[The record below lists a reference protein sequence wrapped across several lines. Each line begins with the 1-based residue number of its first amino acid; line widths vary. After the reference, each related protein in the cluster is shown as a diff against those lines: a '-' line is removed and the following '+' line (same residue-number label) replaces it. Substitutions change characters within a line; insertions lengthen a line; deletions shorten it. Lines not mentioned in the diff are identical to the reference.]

1 LFAATRGMM
10 KIFSRILVTAFLM
23 VPFAASAEDTAT
35 KTAPPA
41 AADTAKPAKPTK
53 LKQQELQVMAH
64 YHALNQ
70 KEVELGNVAAKKAT
84 SEGVKAYGKML
95 VKEHG
100 DADKKLVALAKKT
113 GQVIPREK
121 PADEAEKKEMAD
133 DKAAAAKLKTLK
145 GADFERE
152 YLRMMVQGHEKE
164 LAKLDA
170 NLARLENAD
179 LVESFKGKRETLQ
192 RHADEARKLQ
202 TNEATSMHD
211 HDASGSTPTTAT
223 R

>member
-1 LFAATRGMM
+1 MM
-10 KIFSRILVTAFLM
+10 KIFSRVLVASLLTLS
-23 VPFAASAEDTAT
+23 FAASAEDTGT
-35 KTAPPA
+35 KTTKPA
-41 AADTAKPAKPTK
+41 AADPAKPAKPTK
-53 LKQQELQVMAH
+53 LKQQELQVLAH

-70 KEVELGNVAAKKAT
+70 KEVELGTVAAKKAT
-84 SEGVKAYGKML
+84 NEGVKAYANML

-113 GQVIPREK
+113 GQLIPREK
-121 PADEAEKKEMAD
+121 PADETEKQEMAD
-133 DKAAAAKLKTLK
+133 DKAASAKLKTLK

-164 LAKLDA
+164 LTKLDA

-179 LVESFKGKRETLQ
+179 VVESFKGKRETLQ

-202 TNEATSMHD
+202 TNESTSMHD
-211 HDASGSTPTTAT
+211 HGDDTHDSTPSTAK

>member
-1 LFAATRGMM
+1 MM
-10 KIFSRILVTAFLM
+10 KIFSRVLLTTLLTVSFT
-23 VPFAASAEDTAT
+23 ASAEDTGT
-35 KTAPPA
+35 KTTPPA

-70 KEVELGNVAAKKAT
+70 KEVDLGKVAAKKAT
-84 SEGVKAYGKML
+84 NEGVKAYANML
-95 VKEHG
+95 VKDHG

-113 GQVIPREK
+113 GQLIPREK
-121 PADEAEKKEMAD
+121 PADETEKKEMAD
-133 DKAAAAKLKTLK
+133 DKAAVAKLKTLK

-164 LAKLDA
+164 LTKLDA
-170 NLARLENAD
+170 NIARLENAE

-202 TNEATSMHD
+202 TNDATSMND
-211 HDASGSTPTTAT
+211 HDDDTHGSTPTTAK